1 MGRIRTRLTKR
12 MAHEI
17 LSIHRSQFNEDF
29 DNNKTKV
36 DEFAEVS
43 TKKLR
48 NKVAGYIT
56 KLVKTGAD

>member
-17 LSIHRSQFNEDF
+17 LYTHKSQFNEDF